1 MSGALI
7 HGLTMPKW
15 GLAMDEGTVVE
26 WLVEEGGEITPE
38 TEVLEI
44 ESEKST
50 QAVEVPV
57 HGVLRRIL
65 VPVGEVAAV
74 GTLLAVIADPGV
86 ADQDVDDFITKF
98 TSGEE
103 LADAATAEPTGQ
115 GPSTVT
121 QPETAVNSMPL
132 SAMRAA
138 IARTVTAGWTIPQ
151 FPVTVAIDM
160 ENAETLYRRLK
171 DAGGTLSLND
181 LIVKAAAVALQ
192 KFPMAYASLGEDQ
205 YLLHPEI
212 NISVAVG
219 LEDGLV
225 MPVIRGCQNLS
236 LQEIA
241 ARSRELIERA
251 KSGRASEADLSGGNF
266 SISNLGMFGVEA
278 FAALIPPGQAAILA
292 VGAVQDEAAVK
303 GGQVVI
309 TRRMRATLT
318 ADHRIVDGVYSAR
331 YMAELKAILEAAQ
344 LLEG

>member
-1 MSGALI
+1 
-7 HGLTMPKW
+7 
-15 GLAMDEGTVVE
+15 
-26 WLVEEGGEITPE
+26 
-38 TEVLEI
+38 
-44 ESEKST
+44 
-50 QAVEVPV
+50 VEVPV

-86 ADQDVDDFITKF
+86 ADQEIDAFIAKL
-98 TSGEE
+98 SGADGS
-103 LADAATAEPTGQ
+103 ADAASAEPSGPEPPPAGQ
-115 GPSTVT
+115 SPAAANTV
-121 QPETAVNSMPL
+121 PL
-132 SAMRAA
+132 TAMRAA

-151 FPVTVAIDM
+151 FPVTVAIEM
-160 ENAETLYRRLK
+160 ENAEKLYRRLK
-171 DAGGTLSLND
+171 DGGGELSLND

-192 KFPMAYASLGEDQ
+192 KFPMAHASLVDDQ

-225 MPVIRGCQNLS
+225 LPVIKGCQELS

-241 ARSRELIERA
+241 AKSRELIERA
-251 KSGRASEADLSGGNF
+251 KSGRASEADLCGGNF

-278 FAALIPPGQAAILA
+278 FAALVPPGQAAILA
-292 VGAVQDEAAVK
+292 VGAVQDEAVVK

-309 TRRMRATLT
+309 ARRMRATLT

-331 YMAELKAILEAAQ
+331 YMAELKAVLEAAR